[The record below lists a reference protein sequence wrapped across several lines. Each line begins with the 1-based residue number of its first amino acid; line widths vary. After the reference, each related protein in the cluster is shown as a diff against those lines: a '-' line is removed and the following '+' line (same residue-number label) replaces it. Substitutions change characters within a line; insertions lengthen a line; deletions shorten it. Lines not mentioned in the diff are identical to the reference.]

1 MKIIGSGEDFGGWP
15 ARRGAVEMLP
25 PDEQR
30 LLWALRRLALM
41 QPLGQA
47 RCHAVHVA
55 LQQDYGDA
63 GQGVEHLLRCWL
75 FGLSRF
81 APHRLAIGAPACPI
95 LTDDEVQLLLAL
107 RLSGGDEA
115 AAIAALAPLAGA
127 AGAARLVPF
136 LAAIDGLVKN
146 SRAMDLSKAVQ
157 DISWRA

>member
-1 MKIIGSGEDFGGWP
+1 MKIVGSGEDYGQWP
-15 ARRGAVEMLP
+15 ARRGGVEALP

-41 QPLGQA
+41 QPLGGA

-63 GQGVEHLLRCWL
+63 GQGLEHLLRCLL

-81 APHRLAIGAPACPI
+81 APRRLAIGAPACPI
-95 LTDDEVQLLLAL
+95 LTEDEAQLLLAL
-107 RLSGGDEA
+107 RLAGGDET
-115 AAIAALAPLAGA
+115 AAIAALVPLAGV
-127 AGAARLVPF
+127 AGAGRLVSF
-136 LAAIDGLVKN
+136 LATVGELVTN
-146 SRAMDLSKAVQ
+146 SHARGLSKSVQ